1 MVSWGRCRASPFF
14 FIFRS
19 MIQLQHGSCTFYI
32 NLDAVYTTELN
43 LKFTQRYNRDEN
55 VIAAVPTSSNARAT
69 KFDITV
75 PVAME
80 EGQYLL
86 TVLNG
91 DTPLRHNTAYVKG
104 NILTPSEAFYTEYSS
119 SETTTYYGQ

>member
-1 MVSWGRCRASPFF
+1 
-14 FIFRS
+14 

-55 VIAAVPTSSNARAT
+55 LIAATPTSSNARAT

-75 PVAME
+75 PVTME

-91 DTPLRHNTAYVKG
+91 ETPLRHNTAYVKG